1 MMSGQG
7 DKQAATRGRA
17 SNGVIA
23 LACGAFVVGMVGMA
37 YAAVPL
43 YQIFCQVT
51 GYGGTTQRTEQYS
64 DTILDRTITVRFDAN
79 TAAGLPWDFKP
90 EQRAVTMKIGETT
103 QIAYTARNLSRRE
116 SFGRS
121 SFNVTPQFAG
131 AYFMKVECFCFTD
144 TALKPGAELEM
155 PVVFYIDPAIVDLPE
170 MKNINTITLSYT
182 FYPIDAPASEKDQ
195 SVSLPKAGANLG
207 G

>member
-1 MMSGQG
+1 MSGQG
-7 DKQAATRGRA
+7 DNQAKSKGRA
-17 SNGVIA
+17 NNGVIA

-43 YQIFCQVT
+43 YQLFCQVT

-64 DTILDRTITVRFDAN
+64 DTVLDRTITVRFDAN
-79 TAAGLPWDFKP
+79 TSSGLPWEFKP
-90 EQRAVTMKIGETT
+90 AQRDVTMKIGETA
-103 QIAYTARNLSRRE
+103 QVAYVARNLAKSA

-144 TALKPGAELEM
+144 TTLEPGEEIEM
-155 PVVFYIDPAIVDLPE
+155 PVVFYIDPEIVDLPE

-182 FYPIDAPASEKDQ
+182 FYPIDDPSADTNK
-195 SVSLPKAGANLG
+195 SVSLPKAGDNLG

>member
-1 MMSGQG
+1 MSGNVKKAMIG
-7 DKQAATRGRA
+7 NRRH
-17 SNGVIA
+17 GVIA
-23 LACGAFVVGMVGMA
+23 LACAAFVAGMVGMS

-51 GYGGTTQRTEQYS
+51 GYGGTTQRVEQYS
-64 DTILDRTITVRFDAN
+64 DTVLDRTITVRFDAN
-79 TAAGLPWDFKP
+79 TAAGLPWEFEP
-90 EQRAVTMKIGETT
+90 VQRDITMKIGETM
-103 QIAYTARNLSRRE
+103 QVAYRAKNLFGKATA
-116 SFGRS
+116 GRS

-144 TALKPGAELEM
+144 TELAPGEEMEM

-170 MKNINTITLSYT
+170 MKNNNTLTLSYT
-182 FYPIDAPASEKDQ
+182 FYPIDAEKTGTKE

>member
-1 MMSGQG
+1 MSGQG
-7 DKQAATRGRA
+7 GNQVKSKARA
-17 SNGVIA
+17 NNGVIA

-43 YQIFCQVT
+43 YQLFCQVT

-64 DTILDRTITVRFDAN
+64 DTVLDRTITVRFDAN
-79 TAAGLPWDFKP
+79 TSSGLPWEFKP
-90 EQRAVTMKIGETT
+90 ERRDVTMKIGETA
-103 QIAYTARNLSRRE
+103 QVSYLARNLAKSA
-116 SFGRS
+116 SYGRS

-144 TALKPGAELEM
+144 TTLEPGEQIEM
-155 PVVFYIDPAIVDLPE
+155 PVVFYIDPEIVELPE

-182 FYPIDAPASEKDQ
+182 FYPIDGPSADTKQ